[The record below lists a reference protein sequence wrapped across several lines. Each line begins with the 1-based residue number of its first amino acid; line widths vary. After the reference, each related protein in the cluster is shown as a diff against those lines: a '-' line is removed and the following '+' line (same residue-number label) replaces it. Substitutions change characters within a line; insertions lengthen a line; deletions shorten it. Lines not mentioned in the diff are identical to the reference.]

1 MILKLQLH
9 IDEDR
14 HRCYSQAVTG
24 KLCTT
29 IVVQI
34 PGSKT
39 RTSRLYGGWGVG
51 IEGVLSTHLGRSGT
65 FSGTWNCNWENNFLS
80 PCEPWLPAHRWEWPS
95 SMRPGDTKHAGLQM
109 KGRQAGRHRRPARDE
124 NRQGVWP
131 HRPGSHNLT
140 ILSCVPPQVFQTPP
154 PHNMRINFLFLLKSP
169 RGSSSF
175 ITEEVICNSEI
186 YF

>member
-14 HRCYSQAVTG
+14 HRCYSQVVTG

-29 IVVQI
+29 IIVQI

-51 IEGVLSTHLGRSGT
+51 IEGVLSTHLGWSGT

-80 PCEPWLPAHRWEWPS
+80 PCEPWLLAHRWEWPS

-109 KGRQAGRHRRPARDE
+109 KGRQAGTEEPARDE
-124 NRQGVWP
+124 NSRVSDHTGLAHITSP
-131 HRPGSHNLT
+131 SSAAFHPRCFRH
-140 ILSCVPPQVFQTPP
+140 PP
-154 PHNMRINFLFLLKSP
+154 PP
-169 RGSSSF
+169 
-175 ITEEVICNSEI
+175 
-186 YF
+186 